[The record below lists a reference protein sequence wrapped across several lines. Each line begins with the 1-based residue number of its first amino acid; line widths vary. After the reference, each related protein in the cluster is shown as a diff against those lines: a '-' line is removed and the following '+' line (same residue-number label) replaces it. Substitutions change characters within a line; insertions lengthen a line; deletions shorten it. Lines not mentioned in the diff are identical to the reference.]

1 MSENKTYDRACI
13 DQLPEKCNR
22 KVHKSCL
29 KPDCDKLISCMF
41 KEKSCKKAHQRT
53 HKGNRGN
60 RNCKNHTEWMT
71 VTKIYHAVRA
81 GKGKFGYKEEIKDKG
96 DRSHKSQLAK
106 SGEEHAVCHCSGI
119 QYNVVTD
126 HGVNHEK
133 YHDDSKDD
141 FLKFVFWHKK
151 SSFKMIK

>member
-1 MSENKTYDRACI
+1 
-13 DQLPEKCNR
+13 
-22 KVHKSCL
+22 
-29 KPDCDKLISCMF
+29 MF

-106 SGEEHAVCHCSGI
+106 SGEEYAVCHCSGI

>member
-1 MSENKTYDRACI
+1 MIDLHGKVALVTGGSRGIGKAIAETLAKSGLQVFLTYVSKPAEAEAVAEGITAAGGKARAF
-13 DQLPEKCNR
+13 
-22 KVHKSCL
+22 
-29 KPDCDKLISCMF
+29 KLDVSD
-41 KEKSCKKAHQRT
+41 SD
-53 HKGNRGN
+53 
-60 RNCKNHTEWMT
+60 
-71 VTKIYHAVRA
+71 AVSA
-81 GKGKFGYKEEIKDKG
+81 FFQEEIKDKG

-106 SGEEHAVCHCSGI
+106 SGEEHAVCHCPGI